1 MRSISSNVTF
11 KTCVSL
17 LIFCFDNLSIGVSG
31 VLTSLTIIVLLSISH
46 FMSVFVLC
54 IDDENLYSILSDVS
68 LHLTYFL
75 ADLNISTVEF
85 SIF

>member
-1 MRSISSNVTF
+1 MTFHCFPLYIMR
-11 KTCVSL
+11 KSL
-17 LIFCFDNLSIGVSG
+17 LKENI
-31 VLTSLTIIVLLSISH
+31 
-46 FMSVFVLC
+46 FVLC
-54 IDDENLYSILSDVS
+54 VYDENLYSILNDVS

>member
-1 MRSISSNVTF
+1 MIFRCFPLNMMR
-11 KTCVSL
+11 KSL
-17 LIFCFDNLSIGVSG
+17 LKEN
-31 VLTSLTIIVLLSISH
+31 
-46 FMSVFVLC
+46 VFVLC
-54 IDDENLYSILSDVS
+54 VYDENLYSILSDVS

>member
-1 MRSISSNVTF
+1 MMR
-11 KTCVSL
+11 KYL
-17 LIFCFDNLSIGVSG
+17 LKENI
-31 VLTSLTIIVLLSISH
+31 
-46 FMSVFVLC
+46 FVLC
-54 IDDENLYSILSDVS
+54 VYDENLYSILSDVS

>member
-1 MRSISSNVTF
+1 MIFRCFPLNMMR
-11 KTCVSL
+11 KPL
-17 LIFCFDNLSIGVSG
+17 LKEN
-31 VLTSLTIIVLLSISH
+31 
-46 FMSVFVLC
+46 VFVLC
-54 IDDENLYSILSDVS
+54 VYDENLYSILSDVS

>member
-1 MRSISSNVTF
+1 MIFHCFPLNMMR
-11 KTCVSL
+11 KYL
-17 LIFCFDNLSIGVSG
+17 LKENI
-31 VLTSLTIIVLLSISH
+31 
-46 FMSVFVLC
+46 FVLC
-54 IDDENLYSILSDVS
+54 VYDENLYSILSDVS